1 MTMTLFPHCKE
12 RYLWVAGC
20 GAYTFT
26 ALIGL
31 QKTYSTIPVAFPV
44 ASAQQNISVC
54 PEFKVWLQKGC
65 SYAQCYAKYVITL
78 LGGIEKY

>member
-1 MTMTLFPHCKE
+1 MTIALFPCYNE

-20 GAYTFT
+20 GAYTLT
-26 ALIGL
+26 ALICL
-31 QKTYSTIPVAFPV
+31 QKTYSTIPVAP
-44 ASAQQNISVC
+44 AQQSSSVC

-78 LGGIEKY
+78 LGGIEK